1 MENRMSDQR
10 DIEELNRLYN
20 SSGRML
26 PPGVTLQTDDAGEF
40 VPFAIYEDKCDGYE
54 ERIARLRW
62 AVFLLSGAV
71 FAVALA
77 LAAVLFLWIG
87 GAR

>member
-40 VPFAIYEDKCDGYE
+40 VPFPIYEDKVNGYE
-54 ERIARLRW
+54 ERLAKFRW

-71 FAVALA
+71 LAVALA
-77 LAAVLFLWIG
+77 LAAVLFFWIG
-87 GAR
+87 GGR